1 MLIDTDNLVSAETF
15 QKHFERYVAAAGQ
28 GRGPVAVTKNSEVI
42 GVFMS
47 PGDYDAHFGLE
58 IAKLLKS
65 REKGPTVSHEEACR
79 QLDKVVKRRRRA

>member
-15 QKHFERYVAAAGQ
+15 QKHFERYVAVAGQ

-47 PGDYDAHFGLE
+47 LSDYDALYGQE
-58 IAKLLKS
+58 IAELLKS
-65 REKGPTVSHEEACR
+65 REKGPTVSHEE
-79 QLDKVVKRRRRA
+79 VRRRSKQIIQRRKKS

>member
-1 MLIDTDNLVSAETF
+1 MLVDTDNLVSAEKF
-15 QKHFERYVAAAGQ
+15 RKHFDRYVAAANQ
-28 GRGPVAVTKNSEVI
+28 GRGPVAVTQGSEVI

-47 PGDYDAHFGLE
+47 PAEYDALFGHE
-58 IAKLLKS
+58 IAELLKS